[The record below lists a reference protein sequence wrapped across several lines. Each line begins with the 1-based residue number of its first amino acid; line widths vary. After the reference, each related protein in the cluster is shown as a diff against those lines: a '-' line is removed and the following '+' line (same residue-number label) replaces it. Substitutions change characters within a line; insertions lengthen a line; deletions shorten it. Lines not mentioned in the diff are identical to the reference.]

1 MSSDIKEDRPN
12 ASKEEEDNAVTKE
25 FCANRTLSWH
35 EHVYKKLT
43 NKPTPHLIENIL
55 GIQNRPHQFKEVQD
69 LPKSNRMT
77 VSAPVS
83 PQDKFPKLEPSVN
96 EVNEPLNLSI
106 RSDLKVRT
114 KTVKGTTYSHL
125 ILTPLP
131 CNYAASPTTT
141 PLKYTITQSFKSTRL
156 QYTILLQN

>member
-1 MSSDIKEDRPN
+1 MSSDV
-12 ASKEEEDNAVTKE
+12 KEETVDGRADKALAPNIEPDGGVIKE
-25 FCANRTLSWH
+25 FCGNRTLSWH

-55 GIQNRPHQFKEVQD
+55 GIQNKSNQFKEVQD
-69 LPKSNRMT
+69 LPKTNRMT

-83 PQDKFPKLEPSVN
+83 PQENFPKLQPSV

-114 KTVKGTTYSHL
+114 KTVKGTSK
-125 ILTPLP
+125 
-131 CNYAASPTTT
+131 SPTTN
-141 PLKYTITQSFKSTRL
+141 PIRINRL
-156 QYTILLQN
+156 LRL